1 MLEYSDFI
9 KKNNKSNLNDL
20 KEKVFSLIIT
30 IISFL
35 CIIVL
40 AFIIFFIIKESIPIL
55 KHIGIYNFVF
65 GRVWRPLAF
74 GVSESYG
81 IFYIILST
89 IYTAMLSTLI
99 SLFIGI
105 GFSIFLVFAANDFV
119 RSFSL
124 SLMDLIVAVPSVIY
138 GFIGLVIIVKFFE
151 HIPILNMS
159 AGESVLA
166 ASLLLSFMILP
177 FIISTV
183 TESMMMLKKDYNNV
197 SLSLGIDK
205 WYMISELIL
214 PNSKNAIL
222 VGFILAVSRALG
234 ETMAVMMVIGNSLV
248 FPRLL
253 GKAETIASLIALEI
267 GMAEVKSLHYSA
279 LFASGAILMVTLSII
294 NISVHFL
301 RKYLLKLE
309 L

>member
-1 MLEYSDFI
+1 MLEYSNI
-9 KKNNKSNLNDL
+9 LKNNKSNLNL
-20 KEKVFSLIIT
+20 KEIIFSIFIKL
-30 IISFL
+30 ISFL
-35 CIIVL
+35 CIMVL
-40 AFIIFFIIKESIPIL
+40 AFIIFFIVKESIPIL
-55 KHIGIYNFVF
+55 KHTGIYDFVF
-65 GRVWRPLAF
+65 GKVWRPLAF

-81 IFYIILST
+81 IFYIILAT
-89 IYTAMLSTLI
+89 IYTAFLATFI

-105 GFSIFLVFAANDFV
+105 GFSIFLVFIANDFL

-151 HIPILNMS
+151 HLPILNMS

-166 ASLLLSFMILP
+166 ASILLSFMIIP
-177 FIISTV
+177 FIISTI
-183 TESMMMLKKDYNNV
+183 TESMMILKKSYNDV
-197 SLSLGIDK
+197 SISLGIDK
-205 WYMISELIL
+205 WYMVSELIL
-214 PNSKNAIL
+214 PNSKNAVL
-222 VGFILAVSRALG
+222 VGFILAISRALG

-248 FPRLL
+248 SPTLL

-267 GMAEVKSLHYSA
+267 GMSEVRSLHYSA
-279 LFASGAILMVTLSII
+279 LFASGAILMLTLSII